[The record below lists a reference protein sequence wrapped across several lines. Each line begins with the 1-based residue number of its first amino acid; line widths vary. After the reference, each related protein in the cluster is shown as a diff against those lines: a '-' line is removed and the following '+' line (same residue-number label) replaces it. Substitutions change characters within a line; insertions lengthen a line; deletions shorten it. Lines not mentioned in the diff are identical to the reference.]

1 MNSINFN
8 AQLNL
13 NRGEKAVASSME
25 KLSSGKRINSAADDA
40 AGLAIALK
48 FAAQI
53 VGADQASRNANDG
66 ISMMQTADS
75 GLEHVADNLQRMREL
90 AVQSANGT
98 YSAADRNT
106 MQLEY
111 QQNQVEVQHTVE
123 STEFNGHKL
132 LNDPASLAFQVGPNS
147 NQSNDRTVVSTA
159 NILANAQ
166 VNDALSNSDVL
177 SQTSGTDAIGKIDAA
192 LEHVNFERARLGA
205 TQNRLESTIS
215 NLQVSSENSAAAR
228 SRIEDTDYAKQTA
241 ELTRALILHKATLA
255 AAAHSNISGQ
265 LVAGLLN
272 KSF

>member
-1 MNSINFN
+1 VNSINFN
-8 AQLNL
+8 AQINI
-13 NRGEKAVASSME
+13 NRSDKAVASSLE

-75 GLEHVADNLQRMREL
+75 GLENVADNLQRMREL

-111 QQNQVEVQHTVE
+111 QQNQAEVQHTVE

-132 LNDPASLAFQVGPNS
+132 LNDPASLAFQLGPNGKPPT
-147 NQSNDRTVVSTA
+147 DRTVVSTT

-177 SQTSGTDAIGKIDAA
+177 SQTTGTDAIGKIDAA
-192 LEHVNFERARLGA
+192 LEHVNVERARLGA

-215 NLQVSSENSAAAR
+215 NLQVSSENSSAAR
-228 SRIEDTDYAKQTA
+228 SRIEDVDYAKQTA
-241 ELTRALILHKATLA
+241 ELTRALMVHKASLA

-265 LVAGLLN
+265 MVAGLLN
-272 KSF
+272 RTF